1 MVLLAFPVAG
11 RVAPSLLL
19 NLPCEIVQSC
29 VLLTATMLCLVPRLL
44 ERKQGNIDRMR
55 DGARSVWPLIS
66 ECRRTAPRPL
76 STRMATVVSA
86 IEKAS
91 RSRGPTAVSK
101 PGPMVRQDSKVPVQ
115 PPSLVAKGFSE
126 QVDELLELIT
136 PTAECER
143 VVQDLAQTVKTLV
156 RKHWPSA
163 SVLGV
168 VSGEITQCTSFG
180 VAVPEV
186 DIIVRL
192 KTQEL
197 AWPLMARLSRSG
209 VAANKTDTRKLQKSA
224 IRICTDA
231 LVSEGGFKFRR
242 SAFRGK
248 EPKVTLMAP
257 RSLGL
262 TDQNVPIDFSVN
274 ADTPLCNAYLLAE
287 IGRIDR
293 RAKALALMVRRWA
306 KDRGICHAAKGHL
319 PPYAWTLLTIY
330 FLQVG
335 FKDDSLLPPLSQLKL
350 PAISNLTIWDGKD
363 ESSELHLEKTQLSV
377 GQLFQEFICFYLES
391 VKWEAECVSVR
402 LGERLPPSTSL
413 PLHKVERSNGSL
425 APTPAIE
432 DPFLPEQN
440 IAQCLSADGLER
452 LDEEL
457 QRAKALIETG
467 TCLTKLLIPWV
478 PPEQRTAADGPR
490 PYDLE
495 EDDEEE
501 DVEAEGD
508 FQASAGRRLQSRAP
522 SSAAFAEAVSP
533 PPGLAQIVKGLESR
547 GASSKQQQDD
557 KRPAKSSEIPARRH
571 KGTEQQPPAPCH
583 PWAKR
588 KEEPAEETKSGLP
601 QKGEEQQASSALHP
615 WRKQKQEAAQELPR
629 KSEKV

>member
-1 MVLLAFPVAG
+1 
-11 RVAPSLLL
+11 
-19 NLPCEIVQSC
+19 
-29 VLLTATMLCLVPRLL
+29 
-44 ERKQGNIDRMR
+44 
-55 DGARSVWPLIS
+55 
-66 ECRRTAPRPL
+66 
-76 STRMATVVSA
+76 MATVVSA
-86 IEKAS
+86 FEKAG
-91 RSRGPTAVSK
+91 RSRGPMVVSK
-101 PGPMVRQDSKVPVQ
+101 PGRLIRQDSKVPVQ
-115 PPSLVAKGFSE
+115 PPSLAAKGFSE

-163 SVLGV
+163 SVIGV

-192 KTQEL
+192 KTPEL
-197 AWPLMARLSRSG
+197 ASPLLARLSRSG

-224 IRICTDA
+224 IRICTDV

-287 IGRIDR
+287 IGRLDG
-293 RAKALALMVRRWA
+293 RAKALALLVRRWA

-335 FKDDSLLPPLSQLKL
+335 LKDSPLLPPLSQLKL
-350 PAISNLTIWDGKD
+350 PAISNLIIWDGKED
-363 ESSELHLEKTQLSV
+363 TSLHPEKSAVSV
-377 GQLFQEFICFYLES
+377 GQLFQEFVCFYLETID
-391 VKWEAECVSVR
+391 WEAESISVR
-402 LGERLPPSTSL
+402 LGQRLPPSTSL
-413 PLHKVERSNGSL
+413 PLHKIERLNGSL

-432 DPFLPEQN
+432 DPFTPEQN
-440 IAQCLSADGLER
+440 IAQCLSADGLDR

-457 QRAKALIETG
+457 KRAKALIENGTG
-467 TCLTKLLIPWV
+467 LTELLSPWV
-478 PPEQRTAADGPR
+478 PPDQRSANGPR
-490 PYDLE
+490 PYDPDDEADEDAEPE
-495 EDDEEE
+495 EDIRSS
-501 DVEAEGD
+501 V
-508 FQASAGRRLQSRAP
+508 GRKWQSRVPLTQACP
-522 SSAAFAEAVSP
+522 AVVAP
-533 PPGLAQIVKGLESR
+533 PPGLAQIVQDIETR
-547 GASSKQQQDD
+547 GVPDKEE
-557 KRPAKSSEIPARRH
+557 KRPVRSPETVTRH
-571 KGTEQQPPAPCH
+571 KG
-583 PWAKR
+583 
-588 KEEPAEETKSGLP
+588 
-601 QKGEEQQASSALHP
+601 GE
-615 WRKQKQEAAQELPR
+615 
-629 KSEKV
+629 